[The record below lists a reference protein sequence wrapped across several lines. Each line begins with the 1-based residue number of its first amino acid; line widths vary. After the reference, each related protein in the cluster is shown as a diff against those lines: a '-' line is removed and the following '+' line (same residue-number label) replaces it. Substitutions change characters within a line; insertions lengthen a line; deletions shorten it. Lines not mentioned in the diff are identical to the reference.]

1 MKKTVLFI
9 LMIFSLATCCTPR
22 TVNRPRLS
30 DIKIEQPVRPMVI
43 VLDTLFTK
51 SQLDSL
57 YRADSLDNMLKQKL
71 FLPTYPKGCYYT
83 QELFLKYTDSVT
95 IKYLIDRYMSDSL
108 YHVIKRIE

>member
-1 MKKTVLFI
+1 MKKTVLLI

-83 QELFLKYTDSVT
+83 PEPFLKSTDTPT
-95 IKYLIDRYMSDSL
+95 IKYSIHPYMSDSL